1 MFREKYRM
9 YINWGV
15 TVLILLVLAISCYFL
30 FLRWDGM
37 MASWRNIA
45 SILTPVSFGLII
57 AYLLDSLVGV
67 FTRLLQRIPLG
78 KNANHARATR
88 VYRAISITAS
98 EILFVVSISTLISSI
113 LPQMIDSLM
122 TIISNIDLYA
132 ANLDAWI
139 RPLLDEHPTIAPYV
153 QEQMNNVETIVTDFL
168 KNDLFSIITRV
179 TNGLFEVGTYVYNF
193 LLGLIVSIYLLF
205 SKNRLIGHGKKLL
218 YALVKPARANRALS
232 LGRYTNQ
239 VFKGFLVGK
248 LVDSLIIGFLC
259 FLGTTLLRIP
269 YSLLISIVVGVTN
282 VIPYFGPFIGAV
294 PSALLLLML
303 NPYKCLVFVIF
314 IFLLQQLDGN
324 VIGPKILGNTIGI
337 SSLGVLI
344 SILIGGGLFGLTG
357 MLLCVPTY
365 SVLYSL
371 IKGASEKKLEK
382 RGLPVQTETYTT
394 LEQIDPE
401 TLAAVDSAS
410 PNSHSRDNGSMGSL
424 FKRAFGK
431 KK

>member
-1 MFREKYRM
+1 MFKEKYRT
-9 YINWGV
+9 YINWGI

-45 SILTPVSFGLII
+45 GILAPLSIGLSI
-57 AYLLDSLVGV
+57 AYLLDSLVEL
-67 FTRLLQRIPLG
+67 FTRLLMHIPLG
-78 KNANHARATR
+78 KKASQPRVRRVWRA
-88 VYRAISITAS
+88 VSIALS
-98 EILFVVSISTLISSI
+98 EILLVAAISTLIRSI
-113 LPQMIDSLM
+113 LPQMIDSLLA
-122 TIISNIDLYA
+122 IISNIDQYA
-132 ANLDAWI
+132 ANLEAWG
-139 RPLLDEHPTIAPYV
+139 RPLLDENPSIAPYV
-153 QEQMNNVETIVTDFL
+153 LEQFDKLETFVKDFL
-168 KNDLFSIITRV
+168 KNDLLSVITRV

-193 LLGLIVSIYLLF
+193 ILGLIVSIYLLF
-205 SKNRLIGHGKKLL
+205 SKNRLIGHFKKLL
-218 YALVKPARANRALS
+218 YALVKPERANHALA

-248 LVDSLIIGFLC
+248 LVDSMIIGFLC
-259 FLGTTLLRIP
+259 FLGMTLLRIP
-269 YSLLISIVVGVTN
+269 YSLLISIIVGVTN
-282 VIPYFGPFIGAV
+282 VIPYFGPFIGAI

-324 VIGPKILGNTIGI
+324 VIGPKILGNTTGI

-371 IKGASEKKLEK
+371 IKSASEKKLDK
-382 RGLPVQTETYTT
+382 RGLPIQTETYTT

-401 TLAAVDSAS
+401 TLAAVDSTS
-410 PNSHSRDNGSMGSL
+410 PSSHAQDKNGFGDL
-424 FKRAFGK
+424 FRRAFGTK
-431 KK
+431 K

>member
-248 LVDSLIIGFLC
+248 LVDSLIIGVLC
-259 FLGTTLLRIP
+259 VLGTTLLRIP
-269 YSLLISIVVGVTN
+269 
-282 VIPYFGPFIGAV
+282 
-294 PSALLLLML
+294 
-303 NPYKCLVFVIF
+303 
-314 IFLLQQLDGN
+314 
-324 VIGPKILGNTIGI
+324 
-337 SSLGVLI
+337 
-344 SILIGGGLFGLTG
+344 
-357 MLLCVPTY
+357 
-365 SVLYSL
+365 
-371 IKGASEKKLEK
+371 
-382 RGLPVQTETYTT
+382 
-394 LEQIDPE
+394 
-401 TLAAVDSAS
+401 
-410 PNSHSRDNGSMGSL
+410 
-424 FKRAFGK
+424 
-431 KK
+431 